1 MIEPNLE
8 SIECDCV
15 AVGVMVKGMVARVV
29 FPSMLL
35 VRGRGLRTGQIL
47 WVNNWLRSWYQHQ
60 GFRFYDHETLCEEH

>member
-1 MIEPNLE
+1 MLQPNLE

-35 VRGRGLRTGQIL
+35 GRGRGLRTGQIL
-47 WVNNWLRSWYQHQ
+47 WVNNWLRSWYQQ
-60 GFRFYDHETLCEEH
+60 EGFSFCEHETLCEEH